1 MKTILLLSSF
11 LTFAYSGL
19 VFGQTPA
26 PTATPPA
33 DEPEVVKITTALIQL
48 DVTVTDR
55 KGKIINDLKPDEVE
69 VFENGQKQKVTSF
82 SFVSNIRSS
91 TETDAG
97 KRTGPPVVVPPSA
110 IRAEKVRRTIA
121 LVVDDLTL
129 SFESTYYVRRALKK
143 FVDEQ
148 MQEGDLVLRIQD
160 GRIAPNSHS
169 PMST

>member
-11 LTFAYSGL
+11 LTFACSGL

-33 DEPEVVKITTALIQL
+33 DEPDVVKITTALIQL

-82 SFVSNIRSS
+82 SFVSNLRS
-91 TETDAG
+91 TETDPV
-97 KRTGPPVVVPPSA
+97 KRTGPPVA
-110 IRAEKVRRTIA
+110 
-121 LVVDDLTL
+121 
-129 SFESTYYVRRALKK
+129 
-143 FVDEQ
+143 
-148 MQEGDLVLRIQD
+148 
-160 GRIAPNSHS
+160 
-169 PMST
+169 